1 MFSLLKSIFRRQPE
15 TDTVLKPGRVSPALS
30 QSKAEDFPGDDEV
43 PAATGAGNG
52 ESIHLPMK
60 TVINCLPQNLQAQ
73 LRRPPG
79 RAAHLIL
86 PISSVLPQLCRG
98 RVRVTFK
105 EIKTQGPPETFLS
118 TVSHDAELIDL
129 PLQEILARIK
139 PEHLARRPG
148 QRRVQIPDDVISP
161 FGPGSKMRGAVRIV
175 SPSAVTTPPASASLA
190 PVVEPEAEPA
200 PVPPVSHPLIN
211 STPTTEPPA
220 PAAASETPA
229 EIPAPIFS
237 MASPATAAPIPP
249 EPVRIVP
256 MTPLPARDRQPDA
269 VPVATERPAVPIISP
284 IATEPVVPAAPAPVS
299 DPNQCLSIEV
309 ERVVGAWA
317 APIQAAVRR
326 VAPEGCLIRVP
337 LAEVETKIKQG
348 KVAFTWAQIRGWLN
362 TQLSNPLVEHETD
375 TVELPLAVVAPLF
388 MAHRKVPDSR
398 TRPDSHAAIPDV
410 FAGSSRKPAGG
421 VSPAPIAVNSNLPTE
436 TAGGTTRN
444 DGDESGAAPAALV
457 NLVCKLPGV
466 GGAVIATRDGL
477 LVARQLPAEVPADP
491 IAAFLPQMFQRLTEY
506 VAEMKMGC
514 PTQFTFVSEGRVFA
528 VHKTHDNYLII
539 LGRLGEN
546 LPEAPIKALITRLNQ
561 PRVNKH

>member
-15 TDTVLKPGRVSPALS
+15 TDTVLKSSRVSPAVS
-30 QSKAEDFPGDDEV
+30 QSKAEDFPGDDEAPDV
-43 PAATGAGNG
+43 VAAGNG

-60 TVINCLPQNLQAQ
+60 TVIDSLPQNLQAQ

-79 RAAHLIL
+79 RSAHLIL

-129 PLQEILARIK
+129 PLQEILTRIK
-139 PEHLARRPG
+139 PEHLTRRPG

-175 SPSAVTTPPASASLA
+175 PPSSVTTPPASTNLA
-190 PVVEPEAEPA
+190 PVEEPEVEPA
-200 PVPPVSHPLIN
+200 PVAPIFHQ
-211 STPTTEPPA
+211 PTSPA
-220 PAAASETPA
+220 PTAAPLAPAETSETSA
-229 EIPAPIFS
+229 EIPDQIFS
-237 MASPATAAPIPP
+237 MAAPAVVAPIPS

-256 MTPLPARDRQPDA
+256 MAPLPGPNTKPDTIHT
-269 VPVATERPAVPIISP
+269 ATGRLPAPIISP
-284 IATEPVVPAAPAPVS
+284 IATEPLVSAVPAPVS
-299 DPNQCLSIEV
+299 APNQCLSVEV
-309 ERVVGAWA
+309 ERVIGAWE
-317 APIQAAVRR
+317 APIQAAARR
-326 VAPEGCLIRVP
+326 VVPEGCLIRLP
-337 LAEVETKIKQG
+337 LAEVEPRIKQG
-348 KVAFTWAQIRGWLN
+348 KVAFTWEQIRSWLN
-362 TQLSNPLVEHETD
+362 TPLSNPLTEHETD

-398 TRPDSHAAIPDV
+398 TRPDSHTAIPDV
-410 FAGSSRKPAGG
+410 FAGSSRKPVNGTIP
-421 VSPAPIAVNSNLPTE
+421 SPITNQSTVPAE
-436 TAGGTTRN
+436 TAEAEATGESI
-444 DGDESGAAPAALV
+444 ESGAAPAALV

-477 LVARQLPAEVPADP
+477 LVARQLPAEIPADP

-506 VAEMKMGC
+506 VGEMKMGS
-514 PTQFTFVSEGRVFA
+514 PSQFSFLSEGRIFA
-528 VHKTHDNYLII
+528 VHKTQDNFLII

-561 PRVNKH
+561 PRVNKL